1 MKETQPRLKGPL
13 LGWQWKAIIPIVGV
27 LLLGL
32 IAFQGIVVAL
42 DIPSGHWIVIVAA
55 AGAVAICFVTLTVLL
70 VLIERPL
77 VELKKII
84 GRVREGD
91 FSARVK
97 FAVRN
102 DDVGQLGRQFN
113 EMIQELA
120 ENRAEIERLHQ
131 FEMAR
136 AEHLATIGE
145 LAAGLAHEIRN
156 PLAGI
161 AGVVEVMGRELP
173 KESSSRAV
181 LSEVQAEIHHIQ
193 VILNDLLAYA
203 RPRPPEF
210 HPADLNATVEQ
221 AVFLARQQ
229 IRTKPIEITLDV
241 DKTLPRISHDPVQ
254 IQQVVLNLL
263 LNGIQAIHGQGK
275 IEVALR
281 RELSPA
287 SADSKAVARE
297 SLASADGKSMM
308 RESFGAGDPFS
319 KIGGQGEWAVIQ
331 IRDTGKGIPRDSL
344 SKIFKPFFTTRKEG
358 TGLGL
363 PLAKGIVESH
373 HGKIEVTSE
382 PGQGAQ
388 FEVWLP
394 AFRTA
399 KVDGPQSKVESR
411 MIK

>member
-1 MKETQPRLKGPL
+1 VKGTQRPLKGPW
-13 LGWQWKAIIPIVGV
+13 LGWQWKAIIPVVGV

-32 IAFQGIVVAL
+32 IAFQAVVVAL

-77 VELKKII
+77 EELKKII

-97 FAVRN
+97 FSIRN

-113 EMIQELA
+113 EMIQELG
-120 ENRAEIERLHQ
+120 ENRLEIERLHQ
-131 FEMAR
+131 GEMAR
-136 AEHLATIGE
+136 AEHLATLGE

-173 KESSSRAV
+173 RESSSRAV
-181 LSEVQAEIHHIQ
+181 LPEVQTEIHHIQ
-193 VILNDLLAYA
+193 AILNDLLAYA

-221 AVFLARQQ
+221 AVSLARQQ
-229 IRTKPIEITLDV
+229 VRTKPIEITLDA
-241 DKTLPRISHDPVQ
+241 DKSLPRISHDPVQ
-254 IQQVVLNLL
+254 MQQVVLNLL
-263 LNGIQAIHGQGK
+263 LNGIQAIQNQGK

-281 RELSPA
+281 RELLQA
-287 SADSKAVARE
+287 STDAKRITRE
-297 SLASADGKSMM
+297 SSEG
-308 RESFGAGDPFS
+308 GDLFS
-319 KIGGQGEWAVIQ
+319 KVAGQGEWAVIR
-331 IRDTGKGIPRDSL
+331 IRDTGQGIPRDSL

-373 HGKIEVTSE
+373 KGIIEVTSE

-394 AFRTA
+394 MLRQ
-399 KVDGPQSKVESR
+399 DGLPVKG
-411 MIK
+411 

>member
-1 MKETQPRLKGPL
+1 MNEPQPLGKGPS

-32 IAFQGIVVAL
+32 IAFQAIVVAL

-55 AGAVAICFVTLTVLL
+55 GGAVAICFVTLSVLL

-77 VELKKII
+77 EELKKII
-84 GRVREGD
+84 GRVSEGD
-91 FSARVK
+91 LSAKVE
-97 FAVRN
+97 FAKRN

-113 EMIQELA
+113 EMIRQLA

-161 AGVVEVMGRELP
+161 AGVIEVIGRELP
-173 KESSSRAV
+173 QDSSSRAV
-181 LSEVQAEIHHIQ
+181 LPEVQNEIQHIQ
-193 VILNDLLAYA
+193 AILNDLLAYA
-203 RPRPPEF
+203 RPRSPEF

-229 IRTKPIEITLDV
+229 VRTKPIEITLAPE
-241 DKTLPRISHDPVQ
+241 KNLSKILHDPVQ

-263 LNGIQAIHGQGK
+263 LNGIQAIHDKGQ
-275 IEVALR
+275 IDVALR
-281 RELSPA
+281 QE
-287 SADSKAVARE
+287 
-297 SLASADGKSMM
+297 
-308 RESFGAGDPFS
+308 GD
-319 KIGGQGEWAVIQ
+319 WAVVRIK
-331 IRDTGKGIPRDSL
+331 DSGKGIARDSL
-344 SKIFKPFFTTRKEG
+344 AKIFKPFFTTRMEG

-363 PLAKGIVESH
+363 SLAKGIVDSH
-373 HGKIEVTSE
+373 KGKIEVTSE

-394 AFRTA
+394 MQRH
-399 KVDGPQSKVESR
+399 DSKSV
-411 MIK
+411 IG

>member
-1 MKETQPRLKGPL
+1 MKDTRSPLKGPW

-32 IAFQGIVVAL
+32 IAFQAVIVAL

-55 AGAVAICFVTLTVLL
+55 AGAVAICFVTLMVLL
-70 VLIERPL
+70 VLIEWPL
-77 VELKKII
+77 EELKKII

-91 FSARVK
+91 LSAKVE
-97 FAVRN
+97 FAKRN

-173 KESSSRAV
+173 KESSTRAV
-181 LSEVQAEIHHIQ
+181 LPEVQDEIHHIQ
-193 VILNDLLAYA
+193 AILNDLLAYA

-229 IRTKPIEITLDV
+229 VRTKPIEITLDD
-241 DKTLPRISHDPVQ
+241 DKTLPRISLDPVQ

-263 LNGIQAIHGQGK
+263 LNGIQAIQGQGK

-281 RELSPA
+281 QELLQA
-287 SADSKAVARE
+287 ST
-297 SLASADGKSMM
+297 DGKSAT
-308 RESFGAGDPFS
+308 RESVGAGDPMPKFA
-319 KIGGQGEWAVIQ
+319 GQGEWAVIR
-331 IRDTGKGIPRDSL
+331 IRDTGKGIPHDSL
-344 SKIFKPFFTTRKEG
+344 AKIFKPFFTTRKEG

-363 PLAKGIVESH
+363 PLAKGIVECH
-373 HGKIEVTSE
+373 KGRIAVTSE
-382 PGQGAQ
+382 LGQGAQ

-394 AFRTA
+394 IARHH
-399 KVDGPQSKVESR
+399 SKSVNG
-411 MIK
+411 

>member
-1 MKETQPRLKGPL
+1 MNETQPPNKGPW
-13 LGWQWKAIIPIVGV
+13 LGWQWKALTPIVGV

-32 IAFQGIVVAL
+32 IAFQTIVIVL

-55 AGAVAICFVTLTVLL
+55 AGAVAICVVTLIVLL
-70 VLIERPL
+70 VVIERPL

-84 GRVREGD
+84 GRVRAGD
-91 FSARVK
+91 FGARVK

-181 LSEVQAEIHHIQ
+181 LPEVQNEIHHIQ
-193 VILNDLLAYA
+193 AILNDLLAYA
-203 RPRPPEF
+203 RPRLPEF
-210 HPADLNATVEQ
+210 HLADLNATVEQ

-229 IRTKPIEITLDV
+229 IRTKPIEITLDT

-275 IEVALR
+275 IEVALGK
-281 RELSPA
+281 ELSPA
-287 SADSKAVARE
+287 STEVKSVAQE
-297 SLASADGKSMM
+297 SLAV
-308 RESFGAGDPFS
+308 EDPFS
-319 KIGGQGEWAVIQ
+319 KIVGQNEWAVIR
-331 IRDTGKGIPRDSL
+331 IRDTGKGIPRESL
-344 SKIFKPFFTTRKEG
+344 PKIFKPFFTTRKEG

-373 HGKIEVTSE
+373 KGKIEVTSE

-394 AFRTA
+394 MLRH
-399 KVDGPQSKVESR
+399 DGKAVNG
-411 MIK
+411 

>member
-1 MKETQPRLKGPL
+1 VNEPQPLGKGPS

-32 IAFQGIVVAL
+32 IAFQAIVVAL
-42 DIPSGHWIVIVAA
+42 GIPSGHWILIVAA
-55 AGAVAICFVTLTVLL
+55 GGAVAICFVTLSVLL

-77 VELKKII
+77 EELKKTI
-84 GRVREGD
+84 GRVSAGD
-91 FSARVK
+91 LSAKVE
-97 FAVRN
+97 FAKRN

-113 EMIQELA
+113 EMIGQLA

-161 AGVVEVMGRELP
+161 AGVVEVIGRELP
-173 KESSSRAV
+173 QGSSSHAV
-181 LSEVQAEIHHIQ
+181 LPEVQNEIQHIQ
-193 VILNDLLAYA
+193 AILNDLLAYA
-203 RPRPPEF
+203 RPRSPEF

-229 IRTKPIEITLDV
+229 VLTKPIEITLAPE
-241 DKTLPRISHDPVQ
+241 KNLSKILHDPVQ

-263 LNGIQAIHGQGK
+263 LNGIQAIQGK
-275 IEVALR
+275 GQIDVALR
-281 RELSPA
+281 QE
-287 SADSKAVARE
+287 
-297 SLASADGKSMM
+297 
-308 RESFGAGDPFS
+308 GD
-319 KIGGQGEWAVIQ
+319 WAVVR
-331 IRDTGKGIPRDSL
+331 IRDTGKGIARDSL
-344 SKIFKPFFTTRKEG
+344 TKIFKPFFTTRKEG

-363 PLAKGIVESH
+363 SLAKGIVDSH
-373 HGKIEVTSE
+373 KGKIEVTSE
-382 PGQGAQ
+382 PGHGAQ

-394 AFRTA
+394 MLRH
-399 KVDGPQSKVESR
+399 DSKRVKASGE
-411 MIK
+411 

>member
-1 MKETQPRLKGPL
+1 VKETHPFHKGPS

-32 IAFQGIVVAL
+32 IAFQAIVVAL

-55 AGAVAICFVTLTVLL
+55 AGAVAICFVTLSALL

-77 VELKKII
+77 EELKGII

-91 FSARVK
+91 LSARVE
-97 FAVRN
+97 FAKRN

-113 EMIQELA
+113 EMIQQLA
-120 ENRAEIERLHQ
+120 ENRLEIERLHHR
-131 FEMAR
+131 EMAR

-161 AGVVEVMGRELP
+161 AGVVEVMARELP
-173 KESSSRAV
+173 PESSSRAV
-181 LSEVQAEIHHIQ
+181 MPEVQNEIQHIQ
-193 VILNDLLAYA
+193 AILNDLLAYA

-229 IRTKPIEITLDV
+229 VRTKPIEIVFDPSK
-241 DKTLPRISHDPVQ
+241 DMPRIMHDPVQ

-263 LNGIQAIHGQGK
+263 LNGIQAIPKQGK
-275 IEVALR
+275 I
-281 RELSPA
+281 
-287 SADSKAVARE
+287 AV
-297 SLASADGKSMM
+297 SLAQ
-308 RESFGAGDPFS
+308 E
-319 KIGGQGEWAVIQ
+319 GEFAVVRIN
-331 IRDTGKGIPRDSL
+331 DTGKGIARDSL
-344 SKIFKPFFTTRKEG
+344 PKIFKPFFTTRKEG

-363 PLAKGIVESH
+363 SLAKGIVESH
-373 HGKIEVTSE
+373 KGRIEVTSE

-388 FEVWLP
+388 FAVWLP
-394 AFRTA
+394 MLRAGG
-399 KVDGPQSKVESR
+399 KH
-411 MIK
+411 

>member
-1 MKETQPRLKGPL
+1 MKEIQPVDKGPL
-13 LGWQWKAIIPIVGV
+13 LGWQWRAIIPIVGV

-32 IAFQGIVVAL
+32 IAFQAIVVAL

-55 AGAVAICFVTLTVLL
+55 AGAVAICIVTLTVLL

-84 GRVREGD
+84 ARVRDGD
-91 FSARVK
+91 FSAKVK
-97 FAVRN
+97 FAFRN

-113 EMIQELA
+113 EMVQELA

-131 FEMAR
+131 GEMAR

-173 KESSSRAV
+173 KESSSRSV
-181 LSEVQAEIHHIQ
+181 LPEVQAEIHHIQ
-193 VILNDLLAYA
+193 AILNDLLAYA

-229 IRTKPIEITLDV
+229 IRTKPIEISLELD
-241 DKTLPRISHDPVQ
+241 KKLPRISHDPVQ

-281 RELSPA
+281 TELSRA
-287 SADSKAVARE
+287 SADSKSIGRE
-297 SLASADGKSMM
+297 
-308 RESFGAGDPFS
+308 PF
-319 KIGGQGEWAVIQ
+319 GQGEYAVIRIQ
-331 IRDTGKGIPRDSL
+331 DTGKGIPRDSL

-373 HGKIEVTSE
+373 RGRIEVTSE

-394 AFRTA
+394 MQRVGEEV
-399 KVDGPQSKVESR
+399 KKSMVER
-411 MIK
+411 

>member
-1 MKETQPRLKGPL
+1 MKETRPPLKGPW

-32 IAFQGIVVAL
+32 IAFQAVVVAL

-77 VELKKII
+77 EELKKII

-91 FSARVK
+91 LSAKVE
-97 FAVRN
+97 FAKRN

-173 KESSSRAV
+173 KESSTRAV
-181 LSEVQAEIHHIQ
+181 LPEVQNEIHHIQ
-193 VILNDLLAYA
+193 AILNDLLAYA

-221 AVFLARQQ
+221 AVFLARLQV
-229 IRTKPIEITLDV
+229 RTKPIEITLDA
-241 DKTLPRISHDPVQ
+241 DKTLPRISLDPVQ

-263 LNGIQAIHGQGK
+263 LNGIQAIQGQGK

-281 RELSPA
+281 QELLQA
-287 SADSKAVARE
+287 ST
-297 SLASADGKSMM
+297 DGKSAT
-308 RESFGAGDPFS
+308 RESVGAEDPRPKFA
-319 KIGGQGEWAVIQ
+319 GQGEWAVIR
-331 IRDTGKGIPRDSL
+331 IRDTGKGIPHDSL
-344 SKIFKPFFTTRKEG
+344 AKIFKPFFTTRKEG

-363 PLAKGIVESH
+363 PLAKGIVECH
-373 HGKIEVTSE
+373 KGRIAVTSE
-382 PGQGAQ
+382 LGQGAQ

-394 AFRTA
+394 IARHH
-399 KVDGPQSKVESR
+399 SKSVNG
-411 MIK
+411 

>member
-1 MKETQPRLKGPL
+1 VKEPQPLYRGPS

-32 IAFQGIVVAL
+32 IAFQAIVVAL

-55 AGAVAICFVTLTVLL
+55 AGAVAICFVTLSALL
-70 VLIERPL
+70 VLIDRPL
-77 VELKKII
+77 EELKKII
-84 GRVREGD
+84 GQVREGNL
-91 FSARVK
+91 STRVE
-97 FAVRN
+97 FAKRN

-120 ENRAEIERLHQ
+120 ENRTEIERLHQ
-131 FEMAR
+131 REMAR

-161 AGVVEVMGRELP
+161 AGVVDVMGRELP
-173 KESSSRAV
+173 RESSSRAV
-181 LSEVQAEIHHIQ
+181 LPEVQNEIQHIQ
-193 VILNDLLAYA
+193 AILSDLLAYA

-229 IRTKPIEITLDV
+229 VRTKPIEIVLEPE
-241 DKTLPRISHDPVQ
+241 KLLPRIMHDPVL
-254 IQQVVLNLL
+254 IQQVALNLL
-263 LNGIQAIHGQGK
+263 LNGIQAISSQGK

-281 RELSPA
+281 QEGEFAVLRIK
-287 SADSKAVARE
+287 DS
-297 SLASADGKSMM
+297 
-308 RESFGAGDPFS
+308 
-319 KIGGQGEWAVIQ
+319 
-331 IRDTGKGIPRDSL
+331 GKGIARDAL
-344 SKIFKPFFTTRKEG
+344 PKIFKPFFTTRKEG

-373 HGKIEVTSE
+373 KGKIEVTSE
-382 PGQGAQ
+382 LGQGAE
-388 FEVWLP
+388 FTVWLP
-394 AFRTA
+394 I
-399 KVDGPQSKVESR
+399 SR
-411 MIK
+411 EEPEEFKS

>member
-1 MKETQPRLKGPL
+1 M
-13 LGWQWKAIIPIVGV
+13 GWQWKAIIPIVGV

-32 IAFQGIVVAL
+32 IAFQAVVVAL

-77 VELKKII
+77 EELKKII

-91 FSARVK
+91 LSAKVEFSK
-97 FAVRN
+97 RN

-120 ENRAEIERLHQ
+120 ENRSEIERLHQ
-131 FEMAR
+131 GEMAR

-173 KESSSRAV
+173 KESSSLAV
-181 LSEVQAEIHHIQ
+181 LPEVQNEIQHIQ
-193 VILNDLLAYA
+193 AILSDLLAYA
-203 RPRPPEF
+203 RPRLPEF

-229 IRTKPIEITLDV
+229 VRTKPIEITLEP
-241 DKTLPRISHDPVQ
+241 DKKLPRISHDPVQ

-263 LNGIQAIHGQGK
+263 LNGIQAVQSQGK

-281 RELSPA
+281 QE
-287 SADSKAVARE
+287 
-297 SLASADGKSMM
+297 
-308 RESFGAGDPFS
+308 
-319 KIGGQGEWAVIQ
+319 GECAVIR
-331 IRDTGKGIPRDSL
+331 IRDTGKGIPHDSL
-344 SKIFKPFFTTRKEG
+344 PKIFKPFFTTRKEG

-373 HGKIEVTSE
+373 NGKIEVTSV

-394 AFRTA
+394 ILRH
-399 KVDGPQSKVESR
+399 DSKSV
-411 MIK
+411 IG

>member
-1 MKETQPRLKGPL
+1 VKEPQSLGKGPS
-13 LGWQWKAIIPIVGV
+13 LGWQWKAITPIVGV

-32 IAFQGIVVAL
+32 IAFQAVVVAL
-42 DIPSGHWIVIVAA
+42 DIPSGHWILIVAA
-55 AGAVAICFVTLTVLL
+55 AGAVAICFVTLSALL

-77 VELKKII
+77 EELKKII

-91 FSARVK
+91 LSARVK

-120 ENRAEIERLHQ
+120 ENRGEIERLHQ

-173 KESSSRAV
+173 KESSSRTV
-181 LSEVQAEIHHIQ
+181 LPEVQNEIQHIQ
-193 VILNDLLAYA
+193 MILSDLLAYA

-229 IRTKPIEITLDV
+229 VRTKPIEITLAPE
-241 DKTLPRISHDPVQ
+241 KGLPRISHDPVQ

-263 LNGIQAIHGQGK
+263 LNGIQAVQNQGK

-281 RELSPA
+281 Q
-287 SADSKAVARE
+287 
-297 SLASADGKSMM
+297 G
-308 RESFGAGDPFS
+308 
-319 KIGGQGEWAVIQ
+319 GEWAVIR
-331 IRDTGKGIPRDSL
+331 IRDSGKGIPHDSL
-344 SKIFKPFFTTRKEG
+344 AKIFKPFFTTRKEG

-373 HGKIEVTSE
+373 NGKIEVTSDT
-382 PGQGAQ
+382 GQGAQ

-394 AFRTA
+394 MLREE
-399 KVDGPQSKVESR
+399 K
-411 MIK
+411 

>member
-1 MKETQPRLKGPL
+1 MKEPQPRGKGPS

-32 IAFQGIVVAL
+32 TAFQAIVVAL

-55 AGAVAICFVTLTVLL
+55 GGAVAICLVTLIVLL
-70 VLIERPL
+70 VLVERPL
-77 VELKKII
+77 EELKRVI
-84 GRVREGD
+84 GRVSEGD
-91 FSARVK
+91 LSARVD
-97 FAVRN
+97 FAKRN
-102 DDVGQLGRQFN
+102 DDVGQLGQQFN
-113 EMIQELA
+113 GMIRQLE

-131 FEMAR
+131 GEMAR

-173 KESSSRAV
+173 QASSSRAV
-181 LSEVQAEIHHIQ
+181 LPEVQSEIQHIQ
-193 VILNDLLAYA
+193 AILNDLLAYA

-229 IRTKPIEITLDV
+229 VRTTPIEITLEP
-241 DKTLPRISHDPVQ
+241 DKKLPSILHDPVQ
-254 IQQVVLNLL
+254 VQQVILNLL
-263 LNGIQAIHGQGK
+263 LNGIQAIANQGK

-281 RELSPA
+281 QEGEH
-287 SADSKAVARE
+287 AVVRIRDNGKGISRE
-297 SLASADGKSMM
+297 SL
-308 RESFGAGDPFS
+308 P
-319 KIGGQGEWAVIQ
+319 
-331 IRDTGKGIPRDSL
+331 
-344 SKIFKPFFTTRKEG
+344 KIFKPFFTTRKEG

-373 HGKIEVTSE
+373 KGRIEVTSE
-382 PGQGAQ
+382 PGRGAQ

-394 AFRTA
+394 ISRA
-399 KVDGPQSKVESR
+399 KDRQTE
-411 MIK
+411 

>member
-1 MKETQPRLKGPL
+1 MKEPSPVGKGPS

-32 IAFQGIVVAL
+32 IAFQAIVVAL
-42 DIPSGHWIVIVAA
+42 DIPSGHWILTVAA
-55 AGAVAICFVTLTVLL
+55 AGAVAICFVTLSALL

-77 VELKKII
+77 EELKKII

-91 FSARVK
+91 LSARVK

-120 ENRAEIERLHQ
+120 ENRVEIERLHQ

-181 LSEVQAEIHHIQ
+181 LPEVQMEIQHIQ
-193 VILNDLLAYA
+193 AILNDLLAYA

-229 IRTKPIEITLDV
+229 VRTKPIEITLATE
-241 DKTLPRISHDPVQ
+241 KSLPRISHDPVQ
-254 IQQVVLNLL
+254 IQRVVLNLL
-263 LNGIQAIHGQGK
+263 LNGIQAIQDKGQ
-275 IEVALR
+275 IDVALR
-281 RELSPA
+281 Q
-287 SADSKAVARE
+287 
-297 SLASADGKSMM
+297 G
-308 RESFGAGDPFS
+308 
-319 KIGGQGEWAVIQ
+319 GEWAVVR
-331 IRDTGKGIPRDSL
+331 IRDSGKGIPRDSL
-344 SKIFKPFFTTRKEG
+344 PKIFKPFFTTRKEG

-373 HGKIEVTSE
+373 KGKIEVTSE

-394 AFRTA
+394 MLREE
-399 KVDGPQSKVESR
+399 K
-411 MIK
+411 

>member
-1 MKETQPRLKGPL
+1 MEETRPPRKGLL

-32 IAFQGIVVAL
+32 IAFQAVVVAL

-77 VELKKII
+77 EELKKII

-91 FSARVK
+91 LSAKVE
-97 FAVRN
+97 FAKRN

-136 AEHLATIGE
+136 AEHLATLGE

-181 LSEVQAEIHHIQ
+181 LPEVQTEIQHIQ
-193 VILNDLLAYA
+193 AILNDLLAYA

-210 HPADLNATVEQ
+210 HPADVNATVEQ

-229 IRTKPIEITLDV
+229 VRTKPIEITLEP
-241 DKTLPRISHDPVQ
+241 DKKLPRIRHDPVQ
-254 IQQVVLNLL
+254 MQQVVLNLL
-263 LNGIQAIHGQGK
+263 LNGIQAIQKEGK

-281 RELSPA
+281 QE
-287 SADSKAVARE
+287 
-297 SLASADGKSMM
+297 
-308 RESFGAGDPFS
+308 
-319 KIGGQGEWAVIQ
+319 GECAVIR
-331 IRDTGKGIPRDSL
+331 IRDTGKGIPLDSL
-344 SKIFKPFFTTRKEG
+344 PKIFKPFFTTRKEG

-363 PLAKGIVESH
+363 PLAKAIVESH
-373 HGKIEVTSE
+373 KGKIEVTSE

-394 AFRTA
+394 
-399 KVDGPQSKVESR
+399 
-411 MIK
+411 M